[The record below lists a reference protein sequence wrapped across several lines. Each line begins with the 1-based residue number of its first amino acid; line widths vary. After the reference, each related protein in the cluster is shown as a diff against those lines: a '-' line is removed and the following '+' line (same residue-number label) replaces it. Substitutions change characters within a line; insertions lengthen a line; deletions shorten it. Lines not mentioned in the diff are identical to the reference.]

1 LPTHNHCQHTIITD
15 QWPRRIEKIIQRSV
29 ATIENKKQQ
38 YALQMADEQVRGCFL
53 VVVVVVVVV
62 FTCLEE
68 YVLAMYRHCQ

>member
-1 LPTHNHCQHTIITD
+1 LPTTTIANTIITD

-53 VVVVVVVVV
+53 VVVVVVV

-68 YVLAMYRHCQ
+68 YVLAMYCHCQ